1 MNRLLAGVVM
11 LAIALGSSPGQG
23 KARRASLDKKQCFLI
38 CARIMECAGMAHQS
52 STLAETAICADDCV
66 FESKDKERWPVAVR
80 LQGQWVRCIEGLQ
93 CRWQD
98 RTAKVSGWLL

>member
-66 FESKDKERWPVAVR
+66 FESKDKERWP
-80 LQGQWVRCIEGLQ
+80 
-93 CRWQD
+93 
-98 RTAKVSGWLL
+98 GWLCASKAEGCDALKACNAGSKTEPPK